1 MVYTDEF
8 FGSLRELGTTISL
21 IQLDIVDRLKLLG
34 RRYQDDK
41 TKIRRLGGHLNSIME
56 LTSRKSSD
64 EVASAID
71 ELSAIRDENTASNNT
86 NPQPVDLCLASNVI
100 EVGVDV
106 PRLSLLTI
114 LGQPKTT
121 SQYIQVSGRIGRN
134 WQDRPGLVV
143 ILYGHTRPRDK
154 SHLKKFRT
162 YHDRLYAQVEPM
174 SVTPYSPPV
183 IDKALHAALIGYIRM
198 YGNAELIL
206 SQNLFPMI

>member
-1 MVYTDEF
+1 MDEEKQDPWYTLMNF

-34 RRYQDDK
+34 RRYQSDK
-41 TKIRRLGGHLNSIME
+41 SQIRRLGSHLNSIME

-71 ELSAIRDENTASNNT
+71 ELSVSKNIKLSSKNSNNL
-86 NPQPVDLCLASNVI
+86 QPVDICLASNVI

-134 WQDRPGLVV
+134 WMERP
-143 ILYGHTRPRDK
+143 
-154 SHLKKFRT
+154 
-162 YHDRLYAQVEPM
+162 
-174 SVTPYSPPV
+174 
-183 IDKALHAALIGYIRM
+183 
-198 YGNAELIL
+198 
-206 SQNLFPMI
+206 